1 MFHPSNKLENLLI
14 NVIIIMCW
22 IWHQKV
28 REMVKSC
35 IKWFTTRKPHTY
47 FSASST
53 KYKCLKIWWL
63 AKIIVTLKCQNQK
76 FKNHNRYNHRGHSYW
91 NFLYCGWLL
100 QSFWCPNGKIHH
112 KKQFKTQISS
122 WIDHVKGW
130 NYGYHYTFPQ
140 FRLSLLEA
148 FLQRICMCASSTFVS
163 QGCVIQSFCGTPEDH
178 CYSFGNLYKEGT
190 FGKMYRHKFR
200 R

>member
-1 MFHPSNKLENLLI
+1 
-14 NVIIIMCW
+14 MCW

-91 NFLYCGWLL
+91 NFLYCGW
-100 QSFWCPNGKIHH
+100 
-112 KKQFKTQISS
+112 
-122 WIDHVKGW
+122 
-130 NYGYHYTFPQ
+130 
-140 FRLSLLEA
+140 
-148 FLQRICMCASSTFVS
+148 FLQRIWSRDGKKLPSVHSWRPETVPEAHDVRRGGHHDSDMLPLQHLPQLQALLSVMRVRTVEASVPTPVL
-163 QGCVIQSFCGTPEDH
+163 VQSFCGNHAALFRVADNVPPS
-178 CYSFGNLYKEGT
+178 CL
-190 FGKMYRHKFR
+190 FR
-200 R
+200 RMHRHQFRWQYLHSCGTQ